1 MFLYSLLH
9 LSHAVVFLPM
19 TLFVPSFYADDL
31 ALPLASVGMAIAAL
45 RVVGIFTDPLIGIMS
60 DRWQTRWGRRKS

>member
-1 MFLYSLLH
+1 MFLYSLRY

-19 TLFVPSFYADDL
+19 TLFAPSFYADDL
-31 ALPLASVGMAIAAL
+31 ALPLASVSMAIAAL

>member
-19 TLFVPSFYADDL
+19 TLFVPSLYADDL

-45 RVVGIFTDPLIGIMS
+45 RVVGIFTDPLVGIMS

>member
-1 MFLYSLLH
+1 MFLYSLPH

-31 ALPLASVGMAIAAL
+31 ALPSASVGMAIAASRIADIL
-45 RVVGIFTDPLIGIMS
+45 TDPLIGIMS
-60 DRWQTRWGRRKS
+60 DRW

>member
-1 MFLYSLLH
+1 MFLYSLRH

-31 ALPLASVGMAIAAL
+31 ALPLASVGIAIAAL